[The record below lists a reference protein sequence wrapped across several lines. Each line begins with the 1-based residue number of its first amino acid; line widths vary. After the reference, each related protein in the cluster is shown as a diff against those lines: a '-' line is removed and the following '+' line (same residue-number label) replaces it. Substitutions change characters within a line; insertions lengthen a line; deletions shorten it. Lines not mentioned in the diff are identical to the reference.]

1 MPYDYLF
8 MFVLGYFFMRF
19 FTTGKSSIN
28 IKMKKKLTDPNVFTI
43 EKKLEKLKEKF
54 NNNNPQQQKQGK
66 KKLKQNLLNL
76 QIEELNLVKLE
87 EIGNRLNNLMKD
99 LCERN
104 KEKSV
109 ERNLQDNICDIQ
121 YEIVKEVKKKNLEE
135 EEGDEEGEE
144 EEDEK

>member
-8 MFVLGYFFMRF
+8 MFVLGYFFMRL

-76 QIEELNLVKLE
+76 QIEELNMVKLE
-87 EIGNRLNNLMKD
+87 ELGNRLNNLMKD

>member
-1 MPYDYLF
+1 MLI
-8 MFVLGYFFMRF
+8 FVLGFLFMGL
-19 FTTGKSSIN
+19 FTSGKSSIN
-28 IKMKKKLTDPNVFTI
+28 IKIKKKLIDPNVFTI
-43 EKKLEKLKEKF
+43 EKKLEKLKEKL
-54 NNNNPQQQKQGK
+54 NNNNPQQQKPKQGIK
-66 KKLKQNLLNL
+66 NLKDNLLNL
-76 QIEELNLVKLE
+76 KIEELNLVKLE
-87 EIGNRLNNLMKD
+87 EIGNRLNNLLKD